1 MDVEL
6 AGHDAVAAFED
17 QYDIIGLA
25 ATGELEPAI
34 RDAIDDGIRDL
45 VRAANASLARAGD
58 PLGLRTGSIEPDA
71 DSNAPTTE
79 RVVNRG
85 DWDIATVGKDRK
97 AEAWRHIPVVEA
109 MIRRGQ
115 IGKDEAPEMLDA
127 AKRFY
132 RDFVLGHRVGGLVAQ
147 WGAPGGGGTP
157 IGQQVPK
164 HYTDRNGA
172 VRECLGPDDRRTHHH
187 TAWYRAAESIG
198 FSRCPVTGNRT
209 PGLMLQ
215 WMLKLV
221 CEDYAVATE
230 TTPRLE
236 DAGRAYLGLKCP
248 KQASAAGG
256 ALIKA
261 GIERLVQHYEAV
273 DRRR

>member
-1 MDVEL
+1 MDVEV

-25 ATGELEPAI
+25 ETKEWEPVFSTALE
-34 RDAIDDGIRDL
+34 DGIREL
-45 VRAANASLARAGD
+45 VRAANDRLARAGD
-58 PLGLRTGSIEPDA
+58 PLGLRDGTTEPQSDT
-71 DSNAPTTE
+71 NAPTTE

-97 AEAWRHIPVVEA
+97 AEAWRHVPVVEA

-115 IGKDEAPEMLDA
+115 IGKDEAPEMLEA

-132 RDFVLGHRVGGLVAQ
+132 RDFVLGHRVGGLVAA

-157 IGQQVPK
+157 IGQQVAR
-164 HYTDRNGA
+164 HYTDRHGA

-187 TAWYRAAESIG
+187 TAWYRAAEAIG
-198 FSRCPVTGNRT
+198 LVACPVTGNRT

-215 WMLKLV
+215 WVQKLV

-230 TTPRLE
+230 ATPRLE

-261 GIERLVQHYEAV
+261 ALERLVQHYDVV